1 MKLVYVITRADSV
14 GGASIHVRDLARE
27 MIARGHEVTVLVGGT
42 GPVTEQLAAARV
54 PFQSLRYLRRQIRP
68 LRDLL
73 AVREMSAA
81 LRELRPDLVST
92 HTAKAGLVGRLAC
105 RRLRIPCIYTPHGL
119 AVGSRISPLWGPVF
133 AMLERMAAPWSAA
146 IVCVCEAERRLALEK
161 GIGPASRLHVIYN
174 GMPEAP
180 EADRARPA
188 EEPVR
193 FCSVAR
199 LDAPKDHETLF
210 EALAALP
217 HRRWNLELV
226 GDGPL
231 EAKLRALA
239 RALNLEERI
248 VWTGYLPSAAA
259 ALARS
264 QVFVLATRSEAFP
277 RSILEAMRAG
287 LPVIASDVGGV
298 GEAVRDGQTGVLVP
312 ANDPEALGAALERI
326 LENASLRERM
336 GDAGHQIFYDRFRFE
351 KMAAETMALYERVGR
366 SSALGKLGD
375 SMGNSTTSLNLT
387 RNETLLSSVPGTAR
401 RGGLLAGHGPTVKR
415 IADIVFSLVL
425 ILIALPF
432 ACLIALAIILETRG
446 PVFFQQS
453 RIGQNNRRF
462 SLWKFRS
469 MAAESERLLETYLT
483 EHPDLREEWEATHKL
498 KDDPR
503 VTRVGRFL
511 RRRSLDELPQLWNVL
526 RGDMSLIGPRP
537 IVDAEIPKFGRAF
550 SLYLKVKPGLTGLW
564 QVSGRSDTS
573 YGRRVE
579 LDSQYIRGW
588 SLWLDLKIIWKTVGV
603 VLRAHGAY

>member
-1 MKLVYVITRADSV
+1 MKLVYVVTRADAV

-27 MIARGHEVTVLVGGT
+27 MISRGHDVTVLLGGS
-42 GPVTEQLAAARV
+42 GPVTERLAAANI
-54 PFQSLRYLRRQIRP
+54 PFQSLRYLGRSIRP

-73 AVREMSAA
+73 ATRELTAA
-81 LRELRPDLVST
+81 LRALRPDLVST

-105 RRLRIPCIYTPHGL
+105 RKLNLPCIYTPHGF
-119 AVGSRISPLWGPVF
+119 AIGNRISPLLGPVF
-133 AMLERMAAPWSAA
+133 AFLERTAARWCAA
-146 IVCVCEAERRLALEK
+146 IVCVCESERRLALEK
-161 GIGPASRLHVIYN
+161 GIGPAPRLHVIYN
-174 GMPEAP
+174 GMPDA
-180 EADRARPA
+180 ADADLAKPG

-193 FCSVAR
+193 ICSVAR
-199 LDAPKDHETLF
+199 LESPKDHETLF

-217 HRRWNLELV
+217 HRRWSLELV

-231 EAKLRALA
+231 EEHLRALA
-239 RALNLEERI
+239 KSLNLEERI
-248 VWTGYLPSAAA
+248 VWSGYLPDPSA
-259 ALARS
+259 ALARAH
-264 QVFVLATRSEAFP
+264 VFVLATHSEAFP

-287 LPVIASDVGGV
+287 LPVAASDVGGV
-298 GEAVRDGQTGVLVP
+298 PEAVSDGRTGFLAPVG
-312 ANDPEALGAALERI
+312 DPEALSAAIAELI
-326 LENASLRERM
+326 ENAPLRQRM
-336 GDAGHQIFYDRFRFE
+336 GGAGHQTFNERFRFE
-351 KMAAETMALYERVGR
+351 RMAEETLALYRLVVR
-366 SSALGKLGD
+366 APRQGD
-375 SMGNSTTSLNLT
+375 EMGNGTTSLNLT
-387 RNETLLSSVPGTAR
+387 GNEALLATAPVAAR
-401 RGGLLAGHGPTVKR
+401 QGGLLGGAGPVIKR
-415 IADIVFSLVL
+415 FADVVFALVL

-432 ACLIALAIILETRG
+432 AILIALAILLETRG
-446 PVFFQQS
+446 PILFKQS

-462 SLWKFRS
+462 ALWKFRS
-469 MAAESERLLETYLT
+469 MAADSERLLESYLA
-483 EHPDLREEWEATHKL
+483 EHPDLREEWNATHKL

-550 SLYLKVKPGLTGLW
+550 ALYLKVKPGLTGLW

-573 YGRRVE
+573 YRRRVE

>member
-1 MKLVYVITRADSV
+1 MKLAYVITRADAV

-27 MIARGHEVTVLVGGT
+27 MIARGHEVRVLVGGT
-42 GPVTEQLAAARV
+42 GPVTQQLADANV
-54 PFQSLRYLRRQIRP
+54 PFQSLRYLGRRIQP

-73 AVREMSAA
+73 AVRELTAA
-81 LRELRPDLVST
+81 LGALRPDLVSA

-105 RRLRIPCIYTPHGL
+105 RRLGVPCIYTPHGL
-119 AVGSRISPLWGPVF
+119 AVGSRISPMWGPVF
-133 AMLERMAAPWSAA
+133 AMLERMAARWSAA
-146 IVCVCEAERRLALEK
+146 IVCVCESEKRLALEK
-161 GIGPASRLHVIYN
+161 GIGPASRLRVIYN
-174 GMPEAP
+174 GMPDVAEA
-180 EADRARPA
+180 ARSKPA

-193 FCSVAR
+193 ICSVAR
-199 LDAPKDHETLF
+199 LEAPKDHATLF

-217 HRRWNLELV
+217 HRRWSLELV

-231 EAKLRALA
+231 EAKLRELA
-239 RALNLEERI
+239 RSLSLEEQI
-248 VWTGYLPSAAA
+248 VWTGYLASPAPV
-259 ALARS
+259 LARS

-298 GEAVRDGQTGVLVP
+298 GEAVLDGQTGILVP
-312 ANDPEALGAALERI
+312 ANDPEAIGAALERL

-336 GDAGHQIFYDRFRFE
+336 GESGRQTFNERFRFE
-351 KMAAETMALYERVGR
+351 RMVAETLALYDRVGR
-366 SSALGKLGD
+366 SSRLGD
-375 SMGNSTTSLNLT
+375 GMGNGTTSLNLT
-387 RNETLLSSVPGTAR
+387 RNEALLPAAAR
-401 RGGLLAGHGPTVKR
+401 HRGGLLAGPGPAIKR
-415 IADIVFSLVL
+415 FADIVSSLAL

-432 ACLIALAIILETRG
+432 AIVIALAIVLETRG
-446 PVFFQQS
+446 PILFKQS

-469 MAAESERLLETYLT
+469 MAADSERLLESYLA
-483 EHPDLREEWEATHKL
+483 EHPDLREEWDATHKL

-503 VTRVGRFL
+503 VTRVGRLL

-550 SLYLKVKPGLTGLW
+550 ALYLKVKPGLTGLW

-573 YGRRVE
+573 YRRRVE

-588 SLWLDLKIIWKTVGV
+588 SLWLDLKIVWKTVGV